1 MDGRPYKAPGQLYG
15 RPRLAEAAPASG
27 GQFFPQPPA
36 VIYHLPW
43 LRTEFRRCMV
53 AAPGTAFP
61 SHPEPAADV
70 AAPIEAE
77 V

>member
-1 MDGRPYKAPGQLYG
+1 
-15 RPRLAEAAPASG
+15 
-27 GQFFPQPPA
+27 
-36 VIYHLPW
+36 
-43 LRTEFRRCMV
+43 MV

>member
-1 MDGRPYKAPGQLYG
+1 M
-15 RPRLAEAAPASG
+15 
-27 GQFFPQPPA
+27 
-36 VIYHLPW
+36 IYHLPL
-43 LRTEFRRCMV
+43 LRTEFRRCLV

-61 SHPEPAADV
+61 SHPKATADV